1 MPGQLCLVGGNKKLA
16 YSLPGIG
23 SIKVEIKKKGGKLLA
38 NKTLVIIPSEIT
50 PEQYAGFRQLI
61 IDWESSNE
69 LMFK

>member
-1 MPGQLCLVGGNKKLA
+1 MQ

-23 SIKVEIKKKGGKLLA
+23 SIKVVIRKKGKFLYA
-38 NKTLVIIPSEIT
+38 YKELVIIPSEIT
-50 PEQYAGFRQLI
+50 PEQYSDFRRLI